1 MLAAILAAISST
13 TIMISSEE
21 DPETRFW
28 NWFGD
33 HHDKYRSVD
42 RAEDGEE
49 LLSRFLEELH
59 RYDEDLYFE
68 VSEPL
73 EDGSNELII
82 TAEGLRKKFPAVK
95 ALVDAAPKF
104 QKWKVIAFKPALG
117 FDFIHEYGDL
127 KIDPKKLWFLPLTAK
142 SDPSILGLRVGLDGL
157 EESTEEK
164 IKNSIWIILDTGLG
178 EEVCAERIRH
188 LEVATLP
195 EKPEDEGFM
204 EMSELPDYLAW
215 IEKRN
220 DDAFP

>member
-1 MLAAILAAISST
+1 MLAATLTAISST
-13 TIMISSEE
+13 TTMISSEE

-49 LLSRFLEELH
+49 LLSCFLEELH

-142 SDPSILGLRVGLDGL
+142 SDPSILGLRVGLDGV

-204 EMSELPDYLAW
+204 EMSELPDYLVW